1 MLVKDQYVR
10 RLVLIAVIL
19 PAIALS
25 EAHCTMR
32 GPAPENLQT
41 IDSELAQ
48 ARENLRI
55 SKASEEKIRI
65 DISRLKS
72 SAKTSDA
79 TIREYENYHNRM
91 KELVRANQHKVD
103 QLAALRRKYAAQPNS
118 STGNRTDVD
127 DSGQDPGI
135 PEEAVRDPV
144 ADLDRQLDQSLAA
157 FDAVLLKEME
167 LIEIQSKEEIE
178 ELTDEM
184 EAARQRLKEQGIDID
199 APEGEQSAETPTEQ
213 ESREPSEET
222 QAETEDP
229 SESQEAPTAEGGRPT
244 PTGETEPGS
253 ETSEKQNTGQGI
265 EGMSDEERR
274 RYGSGDDDDIVA
286 RQLREAAE
294 KETDP
299 ELRKK
304 LWKEY
309 EAYKKNQ

>member
-1 MLVKDQYVR
+1 MLVKVQYVR
-10 RLVLIAVIL
+10 LLFLIAVIL
-19 PAIALS
+19 PTIALS

-32 GPAPENLQT
+32 RPAPENVQSLE
-41 IDSELAQ
+41 SELTQ

-65 DISRLKS
+65 DLNRMRASAEASIS
-72 SAKTSDA
+72 AIQD
-79 TIREYENYHNRM
+79 YENYHERM
-91 KELVRANQHKVD
+91 KELVRANRHKVD
-103 QLAALRRKYAAQPNS
+103 QLEALRRKYAARPVA
-118 STGNRTDVD
+118 STDNRRDVD

-135 PEEAVRDPV
+135 PEETISDPV

-157 FDAVLLKEME
+157 FDAALLKEME

-199 APEGEQSAETPTEQ
+199 AQEGEQSAEAPSDQ
-213 ESREPSEET
+213 EPREPSNGT
-222 QAETEDP
+222 QADSDDP
-229 SESQEAPTAEGGRPT
+229 SESQENPTAEGGRTT
-244 PTGETEPGS
+244 PTGRSETGS
-253 ETSEKQNTGQGI
+253 ATSEKSNTGQGV
-265 EGMSDEERR
+265 EGMSEQERK
-274 RYGSGDDDDIVA
+274 RYGSGEDDDIVA

-309 EAYKKNQ
+309 ETYKKNQ